1 MAGNLKITGIDG
13 DGLILGRAATH
24 IAKLLLSGETVVMI
38 NAEKVIISGGKRS
51 IINSKKESMKIITH
65 ATPWRGPFHYRT
77 PDRIIRRAIRGMLP
91 WKKSRGRE
99 AYRRL
104 HIYVG
109 RPKELEGQTFMTI
122 SNAKLTDINK
132 PHMTV
137 GNLSQELSWRE

>member
-1 MAGNLKITGIDG
+1 MTDNIKITGIDG
-13 DGLILGRAATH
+13 DRLILGRAATH

-38 NAEKVIISGGKRS
+38 NAEKVVISGGKRY

-104 HIYVG
+104 RVYVG
-109 RPKELEGQTFMTI
+109 KPKEFEEQTCITLPE
-122 SNAKLTDINK
+122 AKLTDINK

-137 GNLSQELSWRE
+137 GNLSRELSWRE